1 VIQAELCIKENGET
15 LMPSYE
21 YVESAI
27 ISNLDTKSNLRNFKF
42 TTKDFAKHGDAYN
55 FVVNHFDQYG
65 EFPSFDTMLENFP
78 TLDKTAQTVNFDYA
92 VEAFRDQVLTRKVTN
107 TIQSQR
113 DLVKTNPK
121 QTISNIMVGLTDIE
135 VDYDE
140 DVQSYDTG
148 ELTRLDE
155 YKART
160 EKRKLGDGLMGVPT
174 SFKTI
179 NSTGVGWMPGELV
192 ALFAR
197 PTIGKTWMCV
207 HSAAVAIKEGFRTL
221 LISTEMPSA
230 SMNMRLDVVLANMM
244 GYELS
249 HTALRRGDPLDEE
262 VYANFLKESNS
273 QSLLV
278 CDHIAGQVGISTA
291 AIASLIRKHRPD
303 FVVIDGVYLVT
314 TGDSR
319 KAIWEQSH
327 SLFYG
332 LKNLATSMSLP
343 IMVTTQATREAAN
356 MFVPPRADQVAFGD
370 ALIRAA
376 DVAMAMCALE
386 NQDDKRVVQF
396 QKYRDGELPRDLTVM
411 NWNVDNG
418 DILELPE
425 YDIYSGDEF

>member
-1 VIQAELCIKENGET
+1 
-15 LMPSYE
+15 MPSYE

-27 ISNLDTKSNLRNFKF
+27 IANLDSKSNLRNFKF
-42 TTKDFAKHGDAYN
+42 ASKDFAKHGDAYS
-55 FVVNHFDQYG
+55 FVVKHFDKYG
-65 EFPSFDTMLENFP
+65 EFPSFDTLVENFP
-78 TLDKTAQTVNFDYA
+78 TLDKTAQSVNFDYA
-92 VEAFRDQVLTRKVTN
+92 VQTFKDQVLTRKVTT

-121 QTISNIMVGLTDIE
+121 QTIANIMVGLTDIE

-140 DVQSYDTG
+140 DVESYDTG
-148 ELTRLDE
+148 DLSRLEE
-155 YKART
+155 YRERT
-160 EKRKLGDGLMGVPT
+160 KKREMGDGLMGIPS
-174 SFKTI
+174 SFQTI

-192 ALFAR
+192 AMFAR

-207 HSAAVAIKEGFRTL
+207 HSAAVAINEGFRTL
-221 LISTEMPSA
+221 LISTEMPDYQ
-230 SMNMRLDVVLANMM
+230 MKMRLDVVLGKMM

-249 HTALRRGDPLDEE
+249 HTALRRGDDIDENK
-262 VYANFLKESNS
+262 YAEFLQKANS

-278 CDHIAGQVGISTA
+278 CDHISGQVGISTE
-291 AIASLIRKHRPD
+291 AIAALVRKHQPD

-332 LKNLATSMSLP
+332 LKNLATSMNLP
-343 IMVTTQATREAAN
+343 IMVTTQATRDASN
-356 MFVPPRADQVAFGD
+356 MFTPPRADQVAFGD

-386 NQDDKRVVQF
+386 NEDNKRMLQF
-396 QKYRDGELPRDLTVM
+396 QKYRDGQLPRDLTVM
-411 NWNVDNG
+411 QWNVDNG
-418 DILELPE
+418 DIVELPD
-425 YDIYSGDEF
+425 YDIYDNDEF